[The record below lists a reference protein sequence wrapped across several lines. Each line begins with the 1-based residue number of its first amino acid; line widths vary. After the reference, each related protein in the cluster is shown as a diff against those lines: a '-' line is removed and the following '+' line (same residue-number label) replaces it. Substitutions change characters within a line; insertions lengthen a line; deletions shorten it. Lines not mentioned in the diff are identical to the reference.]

1 MCLEHFQHR
10 LGNGRGG
17 ARGVKK
23 AVHYANLSTSAL
35 SGEIGLVSGW
45 GQVDSKEVVHT
56 LTEESKFSSSS
67 HCTGRW
73 VGSGE
78 ARGANVRNHCRVN
91 QP

>member
-23 AVHYANLSTSAL
+23 AVHDANLSTSAL

-45 GQVDSKEVVHT
+45 GQVDNKWFTH
-56 LTEESKFSSSS
+56 
-67 HCTGRW
+67 
-73 VGSGE
+73 
-78 ARGANVRNHCRVN
+78 
-91 QP
+91 